1 MGAARYGRRVTL
13 TTTEQDFATLV
24 EPLRRELLAHCYR
37 MTGSLHDAEDALQDT
52 YLRAWRAFDRFEG
65 RSSMRTWMYRIA
77 TNTCLTHLEGRSRR
91 PLPTGLGAPAADPAV
106 EPREE
111 HAVPWL
117 EPLPD
122 AVVWSSA
129 PSDPAADVVTRDSVR
144 LAFVAALQH
153 LTAQQRA
160 VLVLREVLQ
169 WSAAEV
175 ADALGLTV
183 AGVNSTLQR
192 ARAHVERLDPDEA
205 GELDDERRRRL
216 LDAYVD
222 AFESY
227 DISGIVA
234 LMAQDVVWE
243 MPPYPEWYRG
253 RADVAALIGTWCPAD
268 GPGALRL
275 LPAAANG
282 QPAFGVYLRGPDGMH
297 RAFQLAVLDVGD
309 AGIRRVVVW
318 FGVEHLTACGLPADL
333 ASHAGA

>member
-1 MGAARYGRRVTL
+1 MTL
-13 TTTEQDFATLV
+13 TTTEHDFETLV

-37 MTGSLHDAEDALQDT
+37 MTGSLHDAEDVLQDA

-65 RSSMRTWMYRIA
+65 RSSVRTWMYRIT

-91 PLPTGLGAPAADPAV
+91 PLPTGLGAPAADPAN

-111 HAVPWL
+111 HAVSWL

-122 AVVWSSA
+122 TVVWSGS

-160 VLVLREVLQ
+160 VLVLRDVLQ

-175 ADALGLTV
+175 ADALDLTV

-192 ARAHVERLDPDEA
+192 ARAHVAKLDPDDA
-205 GELDDERRRRL
+205 GALDDERRRRL
-216 LDAYVD
+216 LDAYVR

-227 DISGIVA
+227 DIGGIVA
-234 LMAQDVVWE
+234 LMAEDVVWE

-253 RADVAALIGTWCPAD
+253 RADVAALIGTWCPAK

-275 LPAAANG
+275 LPAAVNG
-282 QPAFGVYLRGPDGMH
+282 QPAFGVYLLDPDGVH
-297 RAFQLAVLDVGD
+297 RAFQLAVLDVGT
-309 AGIRRVVVW
+309 AGVQRVVVW
-318 FGVEHLTACGLPADL
+318 FGVDHLTACGLPAEL
-333 ASHAGA
+333 PPVVATA